1 MNLSPTLLERS
12 FTVIPLPGEFIGRI
26 RAGGPD
32 DFGRPAQAIEAAGGE
47 PVRDQLRRVSSGE
60 RIFLCSYQAVAL
72 PSAFAEIGPIYVSAE
87 PGPGAHAWR
96 DELPPGYFR
105 QAFALRAY
113 NTADEIIDAT
123 LVEPDAA
130 PALIRQWLVRPEV
143 SHLHARFA
151 GHGCFA
157 CRFER
162 SS

>member
-1 MNLSPTLLERS
+1 MNLRATLQETS

-26 RAGGPD
+26 RAGGRD
-32 DFGRPAQAIEAAGGE
+32 DFGRPVHAVEAAGGE
-47 PVRDQLRRVSSGE
+47 PVRDQLRRVAPGE
-60 RIFLCSYQAVAL
+60 RIFLCSYQAVPL
-72 PSAFAEIGPIYVSAE
+72 PSAFAEIGPVYVSAE
-87 PGPGAHAWR
+87 PGAAGGPWR
-96 DELPPGYFR
+96 DELPAGYFK

-113 NTADEIIDAT
+113 KAADEIIEST
-123 LVEPDAA
+123 LVEPGAA
-130 PALIRQWLVRPEV
+130 PALIRQWLVRSEV